1 METLSG
7 QVHLV
12 HEATVEQLT
21 GIDHIGKA
29 SGDLS
34 KISASI
40 KGSLDEQGKVSNQI
54 SRATEKVTQL
64 VGKIGK
70 ISSTHATRVDEIRD
84 TMIQIS
90 TFLTRGR
97 GSMDNLQENRQTAQR
112 ALKALTDSTRK
123 FTV

>member
-1 METLSG
+1 M
-7 QVHLV
+7 
-12 HEATVEQLT
+12 T

-29 SGDLS
+29 SGDLN

-54 SRATEKVTQL
+54 SQATEKVTQL
-64 VGKIGK
+64 VGKIGE
-70 ISSTHATRVDEIRD
+70 ISGTHATRVDEIRD